1 MPLQKTIAHE
11 SLQVDGVY
19 WVHAVTTIN
28 HAAGD
33 VWVVW
38 NGFVNKV
45 AFDAGKPPLMQRT
58 VTIPNAASN
67 TPAAML
73 TYIENQSR
81 NLPATV
87 SPLNGATVV
96 A

>member
-1 MPLQKTIAHE
+1 MPLQKTITHD
-11 SLQVDGVY
+11 SQQVDATY
-19 WVHAVTTIN
+19 WAHVTTTIN
-28 HAAGD
+28 HPGGD

-38 NGFVNKV
+38 NGFVNKA

-81 NLPATV
+81 NLPALV

>member
-1 MPLQKTIAHE
+1 MPLQKTIAHD
-11 SLQVDGVY
+11 SQQVNITY
-19 WVHAVTTIN
+19 WVHVTTTIN
-28 HAAGD
+28 HPAGD

-38 NGFVNKV
+38 NGFVDKA
-45 AFDAGKPPLMQRT
+45 AFDAGKPSLAQRT
-58 VTIPNAASN
+58 VTIPNAAGN

-81 NLPATV
+81 NLAAAV